1 MSRSGNGAR
10 CTDLRWEHVLG
21 NVTVLFFG
29 DVVGRPGR
37 NALRYAIP
45 VLKEKY
51 QANFVVVNGE
61 NAASGSGLTPSTL
74 NKILSAGADV
84 VTTGDHIFRNKEYPG
99 VINELRVLR
108 PGNYPKSA
116 DGRGWGLYTTAD
128 GTRIVVMNLMGRVFM
143 EPLRCPFEIADE
155 ILTSTASQAKII
167 LLDMHAEATSEKI
180 AMGWHLDGKISAIV
194 GTHTHVQTADDRIL
208 PNGTAYISDLGMT
221 GPYDSVLGRE
231 KVPVLKKFR
240 TSMPARFEV
249 AEGDARACGICVRI
263 DKDTGR
269 ANFIERFQLP
279 LPVGTSFMD
288 AS

>member
-1 MSRSGNGAR
+1 LN
-10 CTDLRWEHVLG
+10 LL
-21 NVTVLFFG
+21 TVLFFG

-37 NALRYAIP
+37 NGLAHAIP
-45 VLKEKY
+45 ILKEKH
-51 QANFVVVNGE
+51 QANFIVVNGE

-99 VINELRVLR
+99 IINELRVLR
-108 PGNYPKSA
+108 PANYPKSA

-143 EPLRCPFEIADE
+143 EPLRCPFELADE
-155 ILTSTASQAKII
+155 ILAGASNQAKII

-180 AMGWHLDGKISAIV
+180 AMGWHLDGKVSAIV
-194 GTHTHVQTADDRIL
+194 GTHTHVQTADERVL
-208 PNGTAYISDLGMT
+208 PGGTAYISDLGMT

-240 TSMPARFEV
+240 TSMPARFDV
-249 AEGDARACGICVRI
+249 AEHDVRACGVVVKI
-263 DKDTGR
+263 DRDTGR
-269 ANFIERFQLP
+269 AKSIERFQYSIP
-279 LPVGTSFMD
+279 TTVSFMD